1 MFFPCGFLGGMVAV
15 GVGNGIIKR
24 SATNETAVKL
34 TTKERNRGARLLT
47 NDDGITL
54 H

>member
-24 SATNETAVKL
+24 SETKETAVKL
-34 TTKERNRGARLLT
+34 TTKKKSIEVQNY
-47 NDDGITL
+47 
-54 H
+54 

>member
-24 SATNETAVKL
+24 SETKETAVKL
-34 TTKERNRGARLLT
+34 TTKERRAYRCK
-47 NDDGITL
+47 ITIQR
-54 H
+54 